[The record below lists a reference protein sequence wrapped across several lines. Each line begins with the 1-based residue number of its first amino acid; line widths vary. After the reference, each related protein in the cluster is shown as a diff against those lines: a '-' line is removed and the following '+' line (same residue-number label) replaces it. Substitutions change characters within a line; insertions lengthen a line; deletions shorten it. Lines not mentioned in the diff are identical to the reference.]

1 MAREAGLDPDA
12 LTLKRASTSRP
23 SGEWSE
29 TITTCSPTALW
40 SASADLMNL
49 VRHDLGFSKTD
60 KPFFMKSTCLSI
72 YSRTRDSSLLR
83 GYHRGWLL
91 IANAMTRPGV
101 LTSAV
106 PYLRWRSK

>member
-12 LTLKRASTSRP
+12 LTLKRASTSRL

-72 YSRTRDSSLLR
+72 YSRCVDDRVDSACVDFLR
-83 GYHRGWLL
+83 SIGTGQ
-91 IANAMTRPGV
+91 V
-101 LTSAV
+101 L
-106 PYLRWRSK
+106 PM